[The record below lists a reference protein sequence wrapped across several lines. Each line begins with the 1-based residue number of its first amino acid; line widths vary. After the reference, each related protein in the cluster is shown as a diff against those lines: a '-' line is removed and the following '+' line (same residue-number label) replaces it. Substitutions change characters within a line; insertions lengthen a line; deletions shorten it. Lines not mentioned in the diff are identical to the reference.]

1 MPPELDQARA
11 LLDAMER
18 VRAGHYAGTDPT
30 GLVRVSVDGDGLVT
44 AVRFR
49 DTVGRYDPRAV
60 EVAVRMAVTSAQDAL
75 AAAYSGIA
83 EPAQEDGS

>member
-1 MPPELDQARA
+1 MPPELDQAR
-11 LLDAMER
+11 LLLEAMER
-18 VRAGHYAGTDPT
+18 IRAGHYAGSDPA
-30 GLVRVSVDGDGLVT
+30 GLVRVTVDGDGMVS

-83 EPAQEDGS
+83 EPMEDGT